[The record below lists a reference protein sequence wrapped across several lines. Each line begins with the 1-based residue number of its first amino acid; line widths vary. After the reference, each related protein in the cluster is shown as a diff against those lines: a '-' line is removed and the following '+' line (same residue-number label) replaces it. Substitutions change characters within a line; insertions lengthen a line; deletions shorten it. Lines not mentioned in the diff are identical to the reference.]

1 MQRVYFIGIG
11 GIGMS
16 ALARY
21 YKNQGFEVYGSDNT
35 SSEVTLGLEEEGIKV
50 FIGADVKNFPNNIT
64 KIIYTIAIPDTHPE
78 FVYAKELEKAST
90 VSVKTYP
97 EALGELTKNI
107 KTISVCGTH
116 GKTTTTAM
124 VYHALKNAG
133 VNISMIVGSFIEVDG
148 KKTNYLPP
156 STRPQTGSV
165 GGEEWMVV
173 ESCEY
178 RRSFLNYNPEVILV
192 TNVDNDH
199 LDYFKSFEDV
209 QQAFQEF
216 VSKLDSPYRVGGRNE
231 ERALIVHEDEN
242 YLKVNDINVK
252 KINCDAVVRTS
263 EIELSVPG
271 LHNKKNA
278 QLVVALGDFLRLD
291 RKKVLEGLKNF
302 QGTWRRQEYKGNF
315 FGADFY
321 DDYAHHPTE
330 IRATL
335 QAFREKYSEKKILT
349 VFQPHLFSRTKL
361 LFNEFAQAFFQAD
374 EVVLL
379 PIYASREK
387 FDTTINS
394 EMLVDDINKAGKKT
408 TFVKKEN
415 LKDFLE
421 SKVTNENVVITL
433 GAGDVY
439 EIYKEFVKSK
449 S

>member
-1 MQRVYFIGIG
+1 
-11 GIGMS
+11 
-16 ALARY
+16 
-21 YKNQGFEVYGSDNT
+21 
-35 SSEVTLGLEEEGIKV
+35 
-50 FIGADVKNFPNNIT
+50 
-64 KIIYTIAIPDTHPE
+64 
-78 FVYAKELEKAST
+78 
-90 VSVKTYP
+90 
-97 EALGELTKNI
+97 
-107 KTISVCGTH
+107 
-116 GKTTTTAM
+116 
-124 VYHALKNAG
+124 
-133 VNISMIVGSFIEVDG
+133 
-148 KKTNYLPP
+148 
-156 STRPQTGSV
+156 
-165 GGEEWMVV
+165 MVV

-231 ERALIVHEDEN
+231 ERALIVHENEN